1 MTWFYRVSHSIM
13 TPYTPGRLPKPT
25 NQEVLEAMDDN
36 TEDVSMVCRRIM
48 KMATSDIEA
57 ILLKEVSP

>member
-1 MTWFYRVSHSIM
+1 M